1 MSLSS
6 RSRTSS
12 YSQNSRPPRS
22 NSRGRSNSHSRSRT
36 RSQDIVGGGN
46 RYDNRS
52 GSRKRVLSSSSSSS
66 LRSLENDAEVVGR
79 DDSKDIENYDDLL
92 DQDVEV
98 FTRAHDK
105 LANFIRHNLGSSVR
119 TVDVIDKENDLLKQG
134 YCRANHPDIVSAY
147 PNRIYMLDIQ
157 AQQHLA
163 NMVLHTV
170 LGYNNKKIN
179 LIH

>member
-52 GSRKRVLSSSSSSS
+52 GSRKRVLSSSS
-66 LRSLENDAEVVGR
+66 RSLAHNADVVGS
-79 DDSKDIENYDDLL
+79 DDSKDMENDDDLL